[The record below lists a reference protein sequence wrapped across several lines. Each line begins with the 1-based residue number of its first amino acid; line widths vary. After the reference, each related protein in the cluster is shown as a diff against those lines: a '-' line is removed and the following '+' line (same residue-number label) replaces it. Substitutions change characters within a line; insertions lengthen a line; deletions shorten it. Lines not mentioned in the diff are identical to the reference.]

1 MFHVKR
7 KLQKDIFSIK
17 VRDFI
22 VSNEFYKLYKDSET
36 GIIWTQ
42 VGKNHNHLSY
52 YQSENY
58 IPHSDK
64 KGLLGFL
71 YRFSQRLMFV
81 YKRILLMKQLKES
94 KSVLDYGAGDGKFA
108 KYLEKSGKKIFT
120 YDPLKVNRL
129 NSINLTQDT
138 DFKVDMIMMW
148 HVLEHIPDLKK
159 VFPKILER
167 VNKNGFLVIAVPN
180 RDCFDAKYYKNQ
192 WAAWDVPRHLYHFNH
207 KSLLRF
213 MSCYGLSFV
222 FKRPL
227 TLDSYYVSYLSEKN
241 KKAYFPWISAIIIGT
256 ISNILALFST
266 NYSSSVYVFKR
277 D

>member
-22 VSNEFYKLYKDSET
+22 VSNEFFKLYKDSET
-36 GIIWTQ
+36 GIVWTQ

-81 YKRILLMKQLKES
+81 YKRIILMKPLKQS

-120 YDPLKVNRL
+120 YDPLKVNSS
-129 NSINLTQDT
+129 NTINLTQDT
-138 DFKVDMIMMW
+138 DLQVDMLMMW

-159 VFPKILER
+159 VFPKILES
-167 VNKNGFLVIAVPN
+167 VNKKGFLVIAVPN
-180 RDCFDAKYYKNQ
+180 RDCFDAKYYKNH

-207 KSLLRF
+207 RSLLYF
-213 MSCYGLSFV
+213 MSCYGLSLV

-241 KKAYFPWISAIIIGT
+241 KKSYFPWISAIIIGM
-256 ISNILALFST
+256 ISNILALFSS

-277 D
+277 N

>member
-22 VSNEFYKLYKDSET
+22 VSNEFFKLYKDSET

-58 IPHSDK
+58 IPHSNIQ
-64 KGLLGFL
+64 GLLGFL
-71 YRFSQRLMFV
+71 YRFSQRIMFV
-81 YKRILLMKQLKES
+81 YKRILLTKQLKES
-94 KSVLDYGAGDGKFA
+94 RSVLDYGAGDGKFA
-108 KYLEKSGKKIFT
+108 KYLEKKGKTIFT
-120 YDPLKVNRL
+120 YDPLKGNNS
-129 NSINLTQDT
+129 NSIKLSQNA
-138 DFKVDMIMMW
+138 DFQVDMIMMW

-159 VFPKILER
+159 VFPQILER
-167 VNKNGFLVIAVPN
+167 LNKKGFLVIAVPN
-180 RDCFDAKYYKNQ
+180 RDSFDAKYYKNH

-207 KSLLRF
+207 KSLLNF
-213 MSCYGLSFV
+213 MSCYRLSLV

-227 TLDSYYVSYLSEKN
+227 TLDSFYVSYLSEKN
-241 KKAYFPWISAIIIGT
+241 KKFYFPWISAILIGL
-256 ISNILALFST
+256 ISNILALFSS